1 LEVPVSKKILYFF
14 IYLKKLLHI
23 ISVLCTIVCCVW
35 TDVVMLYLSLW
46 MDLSLYFLLGLEVSD
61 MMTLLT
67 NTTTAAASAAG
78 FTTTTIVCRW

>member
-1 LEVPVSKKILYFF
+1 
-14 IYLKKLLHI
+14 
-23 ISVLCTIVCCVW
+23 
-35 TDVVMLYLSLW
+35 MLYLSLW